1 MIRQKIVDTI
11 IEKLKTISGSNGF
24 YSEAGANV
32 FEWLEKPL
40 DKDEYPAIVVRDPAD
55 NVTDDFTI
63 TSHTLKIE
71 VDIAVSGK
79 NTPWNMREVTSD
91 VIKAFS
97 LVEEELN
104 YQCKCNGSEFI
115 TEQKDTT
122 YGGVRV
128 EFDVMYQSRRWEQ

>member
-24 YSEAGANV
+24 YSEAGKNV

-63 TSHTLKIE
+63 TRHNLKIE
-71 VDIAVSGK
+71 VDIAVIGK

-104 YQCKCNGSEFI
+104 YQCKCNGNEFI